1 MRVKIFFAMLLA
13 IFISVQTTFAE
24 ESAAEKLLQI
34 EKDTYGGEQIGAI
47 LDRLNKLEKD
57 FTGKNMQGN
66 MNARIDAIYNILY
79 NDTGEP
85 SIIAKVNA
93 LEWNVNHEVH
103 GGGIDKRLSKLEND
117 IFGKAESGTFIERIR
132 NLSKNSFGMENIPM
146 LETQISEN
154 ILIKVALTE
163 DISSKFLQ
171 VGDTVTF
178 AVAEDVFQ
186 GDKLIFAKGLEGFGT
201 VASVRKAKGWIGMN
215 GKVEIDFNKIRCLDG
230 RAIEIF
236 VGEESKNIMTENKM
250 IEGASLVGINLNS
263 DLDKALVRGKNLN
276 ITAGTEFY
284 IQTKNSAAVYALP
297 IDSGALT
304 VVDKETVTEE
314 NVAEEVITAN
324 EYVEDE
330 L

>member
-1 MRVKIFFAMLLA
+1 MRKIFLA
-13 IFISVQTTFAE
+13 TLTILIFSAQIIFAE
-24 ESAAEKLLQI
+24 ESATEKLLLI

-57 FTGKNMQGN
+57 FTGRNMQGN

-93 LEWNVNHEVH
+93 LEWNINHEVH
-103 GGGIDKRLSKLEND
+103 GGGIDKRISALENT
-117 IFGKAESGTFIERIR
+117 ILGKPESGTFINRIR
-132 NLSKNSFGMENIPM
+132 ELSKNSFGAENIPM
-146 LETQISEN
+146 LEMQIPAN
-154 ILIKVALTE
+154 ILIKVALSE
-163 DISSKFLQ
+163 DIGSKTLQ
-171 VGDTVTF
+171 VGDVVKF
-178 AVAEDVFQ
+178 IVAEDVFQ

-201 VASVRKAKGWIGMN
+201 VTNVRKAKGWIGMN

-230 RAIEIF
+230 RAIDIF
-236 VGEESKNIMTENKM
+236 VGNESKNIMTENKM
-250 IEGASLVGINLNS
+250 IEGASLVGMNLNS

-297 IDSGALT
+297 QDNGELIA
-304 VVDKETVTEE
+304 TEE
-314 NVAEEVITAN
+314 ITTAD
-324 EYVEDE
+324 EYVEDDYE
-330 L
+330 E

>member
-1 MRVKIFFAMLLA
+1 MRKIFLATLFIFMLSA
-13 IFISVQTTFAE
+13 QVIFAE
-24 ESAAEKLLQI
+24 ESATEKLLQI
-34 EKDTYGGEQIGAI
+34 EKDTYGGEQIGSI

-57 FTGKNMQGN
+57 FTGRNMQGN

-93 LEWNVNHEVH
+93 LEWNINHEVH
-103 GGGIDKRLSKLEND
+103 SGGIDKRISALENT
-117 IFGKAESGTFIERIR
+117 ILGKTEEGNFVNRIR
-132 NLSKNSFGMENIPM
+132 ELSKNSFGAENVPM

-163 DISSKFLQ
+163 DIGSKTLQ
-171 VGDTVTF
+171 VGDTVNF

-201 VASVRKAKGWIGMN
+201 VISVRKAKGWIGMN

-230 RAIEIF
+230 RTINIY
-236 VGEESKNIMTENKM
+236 VGEESKNKLIENKM
-250 IEGASLVGINLNS
+250 IAGASLVGMNLNS

-276 ITAGTEFY
+276 VTAGTEFY
-284 IQTKNSAAVYALP
+284 VQTKNAAAVYALP
-297 IDSGALT
+297 QDSGELIT
-304 VVDKETVTEE
+304 VEE
-314 NVAEEVITAN
+314 KNITSD
-324 EYVEDE
+324 EYVEEE